1 MTMGFSGHA
10 TQVLKSNRVL
20 LKKSR
25 SFRELR
31 KDYLDYSQET
41 KLQFKELTD
50 VEHKVVRDKIRSQAK
65 KDSVKEIGIYLLSLA
80 IVLEVFYP
88 IYNLGNNND

>member
-10 TQVLKSNRVL
+10 TQVLKSNRLL

-31 KDYLDYSQET
+31 KDYIDYSQET
-41 KLQFKELTD
+41 KLHFKELTD
-50 VEHKVVRDKIRSQAK
+50 LERKVVREKIRAQAK
-65 KDSVKEIGIYLLSLA
+65 KDNIQEIGFYILSLA
-80 IVLEVFYP
+80 IVLGVFYA
-88 IYNLGNNND
+88 IYHF

>member
-41 KLQFKELTD
+41 KLHFKELTD
-50 VEHKVVRDKIRSQAK
+50 LELKVVRDKISAQAK
-65 KDSVKEIGIYLLSLA
+65 KDNIQEIGFYILSLA
-80 IVLEVFYP
+80 IVLGVFYA
-88 IYNLGNNND
+88 IYHF

>member
-10 TQVLKSNRVL
+10 KQVLKSNRLL

-31 KDYLDYSQET
+31 KDYIDYSQET
-41 KLQFKELTD
+41 KLHFKELTD
-50 VEHKVVRDKIRSQAK
+50 FERKVVRDKIRAQAK
-65 KDSVKEIGIYLLSLA
+65 KDNIQEIGFYILSLA
-80 IVLEVFYP
+80 IVLGVFYA
-88 IYNLGNNND
+88 IYHF